1 MQELGTIDKGIDD
14 FRFLPYNPTTYSHTP
29 PSFTKIATTLK
40 SPKLRLQEKHIHFL
54 NQCLI
59 PSTDGIQL
67 LFSELLQGDSRARSS
82 CSCSR
87 LQFHLAT
94 SSVFQL
100 FEHNYRSNICHN
112 VLICYRNI
120 HYILLKKKFLLDLHG
135 PPSSFSTQINLA
147 WMTAVLILNHSVKP
161 NSRSLYSHPS
171 TCGVF
176 NFFS

>member
-29 PSFTKIATTLK
+29 PSFTKIATTLN
-40 SPKLRLQEKHIHFL
+40 SPKLSLQEKHIHFL
-54 NQCLI
+54 NQCPI

-120 HYILLKKKFLLDLHG
+120 HYILFKKNSFWIFMDPPPLFFHLD
-135 PPSSFSTQINLA
+135 
-147 WMTAVLILNHSVKP
+147 
-161 NSRSLYSHPS
+161 
-171 TCGVF
+171 
-176 NFFS
+176 